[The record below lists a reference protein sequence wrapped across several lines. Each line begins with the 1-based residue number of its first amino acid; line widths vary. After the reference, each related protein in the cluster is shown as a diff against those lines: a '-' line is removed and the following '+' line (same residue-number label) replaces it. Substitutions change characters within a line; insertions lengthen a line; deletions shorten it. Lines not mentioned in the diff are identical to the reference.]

1 VGLGARWEA
10 RKQLKLYGFEI
21 QQIDGYTPRDRT
33 GRWVKLDVDMIHT
46 APEQRRRT
54 LAVAPSPGQASLMWI
69 WLPILAVPILGPAL
83 VGWKIWDEVRR
94 TISED
99 PLVWEKQ
106 IRAFEKKER
115 RRPVAKGAVVF
126 AGSSTIRFWST
137 LSRDM
142 APLPAVQRGFGGAK
156 VNDVIHYMDRL
167 ITTHDPAMVVLYI
180 GANDML
186 GFGGNRPKSVEQ
198 MQQLYD
204 TLLTGL
210 HDRLPRARIVVLAT
224 FPSPLNARRARDIEA
239 VNEYLRETAGDKPW
253 LDLLD
258 GNEALKTSS
267 GDPDRSL
274 FRFDRVHLNEE
285 GYARW
290 AQILRPKLLAHW
302 QERLN

>member
-1 VGLGARWEA
+1 
-10 RKQLKLYGFEI
+10 
-21 QQIDGYTPRDRT
+21 
-33 GRWVKLDVDMIHT
+33 M
-46 APEQRRRT
+46 
-54 LAVAPSPGQASLMWI
+54 AVTPGQASLMWI
-69 WLPILAVPILGPAL
+69 WLPILAVPIVGPAL

-99 PLVWEKQ
+99 PLVWEEQ

-115 RRPVAKGAVVF
+115 RQPTAKGAVVF

-137 LSRDM
+137 LARDM

-167 ITTHDPAMVVLYI
+167 ITSHDPAMVVLYI

-186 GFGGNRPKSVEQ
+186 GFGGNRPKSVPQ

-204 TLLTGL
+204 TLLTRL

-224 FPSPLNARRARDIEA
+224 FPSPLNARRAREIEA
-239 VNEYLRETAGDKPW
+239 VNEYLRETVEDKPW

-258 GNEALKTSS
+258 GNEALKTAS

-274 FRFDRVHLNEE
+274 FRFDRVHLNKE

-302 QERLN
+302 RKKLN